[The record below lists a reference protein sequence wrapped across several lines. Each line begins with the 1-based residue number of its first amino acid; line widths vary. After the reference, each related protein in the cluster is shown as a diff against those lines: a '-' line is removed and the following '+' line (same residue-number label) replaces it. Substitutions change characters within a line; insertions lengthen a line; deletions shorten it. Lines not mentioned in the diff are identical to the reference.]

1 MTKLT
6 YLEDFDVESRKAV
19 IVSVTKGDERHD
31 IVLDAT
37 CFYPRGGGQ
46 DWDTGIIYADNN
58 EFEVNEV
65 RLDENGDVHHFG
77 LFKKGEFVVGDQVE
91 CKVDH
96 ERRNVNTRLHSA
108 GHVIDMAIDAVGLDW
123 VATKGQHYT
132 HLSAI
137 EYQGS
142 FESEQSEELKQKIE
156 QKANELVSEGLAN
169 AIKFMPVEEMSQI
182 CRHVPDNIPSNKPA
196 RVVVYG
202 DSFGVPCGGTHV
214 SNLGEVG
221 KINIPKIKSKKGV
234 IRVNYTVEGINS

>member
-1 MTKLT
+1 MTELL
-6 YLEDFDVESRKAV
+6 YLEDFDVESCKAV
-19 IVSVTKGDERHD
+19 IVNIIKGDERHD

-46 DWDTGIIYADNN
+46 DWDTGTIYADDI

-77 LFKKGEFVVGDQVE
+77 LFKKGEFVTGDHVE

-96 ERRNVNTRLHSA
+96 GRRNVNTRLHSA

-137 EYQGS
+137 EYQGV
-142 FESEQSEELKQKIE
+142 FEPEQSEELKQKIE
-156 QKANELVSEGLAN
+156 QKANELVSEGLVN

-234 IRVNYTVEGINS
+234 IRVNYTVEDINS